1 MKVKFAETIVRE
13 VELTKDES
21 SKVITYMNLT
31 GKTKEEAVYDL
42 YILGVLELYNIDKVV
57 DVYDWHINI
66 RHY

>member
-13 VELTKDES
+13 VELTTDES
-21 SKVITYMNLT
+21 SKVITYMSLT

-57 DVYDWHINI
+57 DVYD
-66 RHY
+66 